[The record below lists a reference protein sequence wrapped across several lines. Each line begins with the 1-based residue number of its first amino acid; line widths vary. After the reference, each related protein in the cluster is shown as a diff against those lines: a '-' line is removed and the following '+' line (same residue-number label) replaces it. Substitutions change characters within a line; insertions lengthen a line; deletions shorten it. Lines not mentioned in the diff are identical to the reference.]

1 MTRQGWSTAFGL
13 SPALACGAL
22 AVVIALGTASGCK
35 TEHKVTVDHRIS
47 GSLDINI
54 KVDRELD
61 RFFAFEDDLKPA
73 PTPVQEV
80 KAP

>member
-1 MTRQGWSTAFGL
+1 MRRITLGL
-13 SPALACGAL
+13 L
-22 AVVIALGTASGCK
+22 LGVLVLGGQACK

-61 RFFAFEDDLKPA
+61 RFFAFEEELEPA
-73 PTPVQEV
+73 KEITP
-80 KAP
+80 

>member
-1 MTRQGWSTAFGL
+1 MTRQGWLTAFAR
-13 SPALACGAL
+13 SPAWACGAL
-22 AVVIALGTASGCK
+22 AVVVTLGTAGGCK

-61 RFFAFEDDLKPA
+61 RFFAFEEELQAKA
-73 PTPVQEV
+73 PVQEV